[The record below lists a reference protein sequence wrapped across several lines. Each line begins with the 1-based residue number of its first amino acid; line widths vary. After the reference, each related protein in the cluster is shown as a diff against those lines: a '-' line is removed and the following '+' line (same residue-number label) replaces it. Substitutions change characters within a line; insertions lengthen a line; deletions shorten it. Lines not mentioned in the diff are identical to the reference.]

1 VDPTG
6 SSVAK
11 QEPDSHGLLPFTTG
25 KFQEPGVNPCD
36 FDDMSC
42 LRDWEFALISVFKK
56 TRRQKKKREII
67 YMVYCGKSE
76 NHLSLQ
82 FVGATIIV

>member
-1 VDPTG
+1 MFFVDPTG

-11 QEPDSHGLLPFTTG
+11 QELDSHGLLPFTTG

-42 LRDWEFALISVFKK
+42 LRDWEFALISVLKK
-56 TRRQKKKREII
+56 TEDKGEKKREII
-67 YMVYCGKSE
+67 YMDIYGI
-76 NHLSLQ
+76 LW
-82 FVGATIIV
+82 